1 MYCNMTMEGVLGHK
15 GFQHIDED
23 RVAKIQREHT
33 GGGQMTHGFHLH
45 LMFSTH
51 VGYDPI

>member
-1 MYCNMTMEGVLGHK
+1 MTLAGVWGHK